1 MGLVQTQ
8 KEWVQSQIFEWTGKI
23 DMLGARAATGSRS
36 FMPDEKFDI
45 LQNGCQKNGID
56 NNNFVPRKVVD
67 LNDAINFSWVN

>member
-1 MGLVQTQ
+1 
-8 KEWVQSQIFEWTGKI
+8 
-23 DMLGARAATGSRS
+23 MLGPRAATVSRS